1 MQSVAS
7 EFVRGQE
14 SQQGNGW
21 GFDPAETSSS
31 PIEQELAVLRHQ
43 LEAVLSDRQ
52 IPMGIRCT
60 VLDGRLIVVAHHRP
74 EVALEPMEVLRSLR
88 SLIQSCQMAFA
99 RRVRLYLRVMG
110 GAVPYARCYFTLAF
124 RDQAV
129 LAGAIDPSAHEQ
141 AVHEQ
146 TAHEQAVHDQAT
158 QQPPSIVEPPLVVE
172 AASVAE
178 EASVGEDGG
187 EPLQWVAWLESDTT
201 TLARWNDFGARYQG
215 HLVHPALQLEAWLS
229 LRKRRWPWDNGL
241 EHYGTITSGMAVLGL
256 ALSGYLVSS
265 PCVSGACPEL
275 ETAQALGQQSV
286 SLMAEAQDTTDLRA
300 AQDYLDGAM
309 EALDR
314 IPTWSERSAEA
325 VQLAERYQ
333 EQVAVL
339 GQAIAAAD
347 LADAAERQSRS
358 PVGAVE
364 TWGTIQL
371 LWQQALDQLQGIPM
385 DSPLYGFAQRQI
397 DAYQTRFAFAKA
409 QREQEAD
416 GQQQLQM
423 AKQEIRMAQLQHGK
437 ATNEL
442 EWELTRVAWHT
453 AIERLRGIAPDTQAG
468 VEAQRLLLAY
478 GEIPGELGDRLSVG
492 LLATPSVPP
501 LGDTA
506 GGDRVYQ
513 TPANWADLSQ
523 TIPVP
528 PPPVVIPSEEPSF

>member
-7 EFVRGQE
+7 EFVSE
-14 SQQGNGW
+14 QGNGW
-21 GFDPAETSSS
+21 GFDPAQTS
-31 PIEQELAVLRHQ
+31 PNPVEQELAVLRHQ

-129 LAGAIDPSAHEQ
+129 LAAAVDPTAQQPTPDIDP
-141 AVHEQ
+141 
-146 TAHEQAVHDQAT
+146 
-158 QQPPSIVEPPLVVE
+158 PSL
-172 AASVAE
+172 E
-178 EASVGEDGG
+178 EARG
-187 EPLQWVAWLESDTT
+187 EPLQWVAWLECDTT

-215 HLVHPALQLEAWLS
+215 HLVHPALPLEAWLS
-229 LRKRRWPWDNGL
+229 LRKRRWPWGNGL

-286 SLMAEAQDTTDLRA
+286 SLMTKAQDTTDLRA

-314 IPTWSERSAEA
+314 IPRWSERSAEA
-325 VQLAERYQ
+325 VQLAERYH
-333 EQVAVL
+333 EQVEVL

-347 LADAAERQSRS
+347 LADAAERQGRT

-371 LWQQALDQLQGIPM
+371 LWQQALDQLQEIPF

-397 DAYQTRFAFAKA
+397 DTYQTRFAFAKA

-437 ATNEL
+437 ATNEV
-442 EWELTRVAWHT
+442 EWELTRVAWYT
-453 AIERLRGIAPDTQAG
+453 AIERLRGIAPETQAG
-468 VEAQRLLLAY
+468 LEAQRLLLAY

-501 LGDTA
+501 LGASA

-523 TIPVP
+523 NIPVP
-528 PPPVVIPSEEPSF
+528 PPPVVIPSEEPSP